1 MDDSCFLKLCFMD
14 ANILGLLCF
23 SNPKMFECDYN
34 KFIERSKMECKLY
47 FKRSATFKYIEI
59 NRVKMTLAL

>member
-1 MDDSCFLKLCFMD
+1 MD